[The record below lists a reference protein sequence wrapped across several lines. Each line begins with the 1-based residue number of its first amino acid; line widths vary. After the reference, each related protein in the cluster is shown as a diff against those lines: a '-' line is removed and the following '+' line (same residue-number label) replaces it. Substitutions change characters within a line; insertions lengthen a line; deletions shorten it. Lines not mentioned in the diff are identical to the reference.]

1 MMMLHAKNIN
11 AISTITHVRMY
22 TAISAIFNFSST
34 LRTLMKFHLLHTLR
48 VATTISLMKTYAGSR
63 SLDSQHPQLIT
74 GYWEAP
80 SLLIIIL
87 ATMHLIVT
95 NQRLDLPLQAR
106 TQCQQLS
113 LYLIPQMSWSQSTTQ
128 ASTLTHGPAAHTK
141 HQVIVEQLRSSS
153 ASPQHLLFPQSC
165 ESSI

>member
-11 AISTITHVRMY
+11 AILITHVRMY

-34 LRTLMKFHLLHTLR
+34 LSTPMKFHLLRTLK

-63 SLDSQHPQLIT
+63 SLDSQHLQLIT
-74 GYWEAP
+74 GSWEAL
-80 SLLIIIL
+80 SLLIITL

-106 TQCQQLS
+106 MQCQQLS
-113 LYLIPQMSWSQSTTQ
+113 LYLIPPMSWSQSTTQ
-128 ASTLTHGPAAHTK
+128 ASTLTPGQAAHMK
-141 HQVIVEQLRSSS
+141 HQDIVELPRSSS
-153 ASPQHLLFPQSC
+153 ASPQHLLLPQSC

>member
-11 AISTITHVRMY
+11 AILKNHVRMY
-22 TAISAIFNFSST
+22 KAISAIYNFSST
-34 LRTLMKFHLLHTLR
+34 LSTPMKFHLHRTLK
-48 VATTISLMKTYAGSR
+48 VATTISLMKTFAGSR

-74 GYWEAP
+74 GFWEAL

-106 TQCQQLS
+106 MQCQQLS
-113 LYLIPQMSWSQSTTQ
+113 LYLIPPMSWSQSTTQ
-128 ASTLTHGPAAHTK
+128 ASTLTPGQAAHMK
-141 HQVIVEQLRSSS
+141 HQDIVELPRSS
-153 ASPQHLLFPQSC
+153 
-165 ESSI
+165 